1 VRTRA
6 SDNHTETRS
15 SGGGAVARGIRVA
28 SGNRA
33 PFAFAGKRQAPLKI
47 NRVARAR
54 KGNPEAIESGRVN
67 LVFSREAWEEY
78 LVWQREDPR
87 TVARINQL
95 IKEIMRDPYRG
106 IGKPEPL
113 KHALRGYW
121 SRRINAE
128 HRIVYRVEGDL
139 WIAQLRYHY

>member
-1 VRTRA
+1 M
-6 SDNHTETRS
+6 
-15 SGGGAVARGIRVA
+15 
-28 SGNRA
+28 
-33 PFAFAGKRQAPLKI
+33 
-47 NRVARAR
+47 
-54 KGNPEAIESGRVN
+54 N

-87 TVARINQL
+87 MVKRINQL
-95 IKEIMRDPYRG
+95 IKEIIRDPYRG

-113 KHALRGYW
+113 KHALQGYW

-128 HRIVYRVEGDL
+128 HRIVYRVVKGDL